1 MSSSALGPLT
11 APSAQKGRAA
21 GGSSRRASAR
31 SSRGPLTARR
41 PIRVRRPAVRR
52 GACGPEPAMRSRRW
66 RSGSVGPPD
75 PGRGCPELVKPIL
88 LTDKGV
94 CMLQQALRV
103 GPPTRHSESARC
115 TPSRPQR
122 QRSLSNGTRRNS
134 QRMASGPA
142 PDPEGPAGI
151 EARHRSRPGP
161 QPRAPEAGSGAP
173 PSGAPGGKPATG
185 WSTTP
190 PPPHGAGP
198 PSPPPPRVPSGLA

>member
-1 MSSSALGPLT
+1 MSAPMSSSALGPLT

-88 LTDKGV
+88 LTDIGV
-94 CMLQQALRV
+94 CMLQHPSGRASRV
-103 GPPTRHSESARC
+103 EIHGR
-115 TPSRPQR
+115 
-122 QRSLSNGTRRNS
+122 G
-134 QRMASGPA
+134 ASGPLPLRTRWVPLGEVLGLLSWLPVLQSGGVGYPGA
-142 PDPEGPAGI
+142 WESNETNGEDLG
-151 EARHRSRPGP
+151 SRC
-161 QPRAPEAGSGAP
+161 PR
-173 PSGAPGGKPATG
+173 
-185 WSTTP
+185 
-190 PPPHGAGP
+190 
-198 PSPPPPRVPSGLA
+198 